1 MKASAVRT
9 HKVTAQDHNLTTL
22 LDAYLPPLE
31 EQSVVAITSKIV
43 AITQGQLAKVETADK
58 HALIENEAD
67 YFLPRGAGHY
77 DVALTITRNIIIA
90 NSGIDESNGNGCYV
104 LWPREPQRAANE
116 VRAYL
121 RQRLGLQQV
130 GVIIT
135 DSITT
140 PLCWGVTGA
149 AIAHSGFL
157 AVNNFMGHPDI
168 FGRALNM
175 TKVNIANALAAAAVL
190 VMGEADEQTPLAV
203 LHELPFVQ
211 FQAND
216 PTPAELQGLH
226 IALEDD
232 LYAPLLKSV
241 PWRTGG
247 QGARQERKP
256 A

>member
-1 MKASAVRT
+1 MKAAVIER
-9 HKVTAQDHNLTTL
+9 QGGLENLVYR
-22 LDAYLPPLE
+22 DWPDP
-31 EQSVVAITSKIV
+31 VP
-43 AITQGQLAKVETADK
+43 G
-58 HALIENEAD
+58 
-67 YFLPRGAGHY
+67 RGE
-77 DVALTITRNIIIA
+77 VLVRVR
-90 NSGIDESNGNGCYV
+90 GC
-104 LWPREPQRAANE
+104 
-116 VRAYL
+116 
-121 RQRLGLQQV
+121 GLNHL

-149 AIAHSGFL
+149 TIAHSGFL
-157 AVNNFMGHPDI
+157 ALNNFVGHPDI

-203 LHELPFVQ
+203 LSDLPFVQ
-211 FQAND
+211 FQAGD
-216 PTPAELQGLH
+216 PTPAELHGLH

-241 PWRTGG
+241 PWQTGRK
-247 QGARQERKP
+247 GAQ

>member
-1 MKASAVRT
+1 MKVSAIRT
-9 HKVTAQDHNLTTL
+9 HKVTAQDHSLPEL

-31 EQSVVAITSKIV
+31 EKSVVAITSKIV
-43 AITQGQLAKVETADK
+43 AITQGELVKTEGVDK
-58 HALIENEAD
+58 HTLIENEAD
-67 YFLPRGAGHY
+67 YFLPRGASRY
-77 DVALTITRNIIIA
+77 DVSLTITRNILIA
-90 NSGIDESNGNGCYV
+90 NAGIDESNGNGCYV
-104 LWPREPQRAANE
+104 LWPRDPQRVANE
-116 VRAYL
+116 IRAHL
-121 RQRLGLQQV
+121 RQRFGLNHL

-149 AIAHSGFL
+149 TIAHSGFL
-157 AVNNFMGHPDI
+157 ALNNFVGHPDI

-203 LHELPFVQ
+203 LSDLPFVQ
-211 FQAND
+211 FQADD
-216 PTPAELQGLH
+216 PTPAELHGLH

-241 PWRTGG
+241 PWQTGRK
-247 QGARQERKP
+247 GARS
-256 A
+256 

>member
-1 MKASAVRT
+1 MKVAAVRT
-9 HKVTAQDHNLTTL
+9 HKITIKDQNLLDL

-31 EQSVVAITSKIV
+31 EQTVVAITSKII
-43 AITQGQLAKVETADK
+43 AITQGQVFKTETVDK
-58 HALIENEAD
+58 HALVEGEAD
-67 YFLPRGAGHY
+67 LFLPRGASRY

-90 NSGIDESNGNGCYV
+90 NAGIDESNGNGYYV
-104 LWPREPQRAANE
+104 LWPRDPQQVANT
-116 VRAYL
+116 VRAH
-121 RQRLGLQQV
+121 LQQRSGLTQL

-157 AVNNFMGHPDI
+157 AVNNFVGHPDI

-203 LHELPFVQ
+203 LHDLPFVP
-211 FQAND
+211 FQAAD
-216 PTPAELQGLH
+216 PTPAELHGLH

-241 PWRTGG
+241 PWQTGRK
-247 QGARQERKP
+247 GAQS
-256 A
+256 